1 MQDIKLGSKQ
11 IRNLHILFE
20 NISKYD
26 KRFHGYKLLPISY
39 NKDSYEDFEKNVI
52 DFLKKQAH
60 DSDDYSNALSYFG
73 IYPDEYDQNFVVAK
87 KMIDLYGNYL
97 DGKNIIEVA
106 TGNFP
111 ALSLKIAQL
120 YPEVNNIIVYDHELV
135 VNKKDDIRD
144 VSELERIDIR
154 KEEFDSSKEI
164 PKNSIII
171 SRHPCTSL
179 PGIIASRTINKD
191 NNVDLYTVLCNCTNE
206 LINIDVYDLDDRLI
220 RPGVYSTSTTQK
232 LDRYIAAT
240 LFAEDL
246 RDSNGYPISWQDNL
260 EEYFSDDL
268 DYNFDTTEDPITQSR
283 YRIMY
288 TKKR

>member
-1 MQDIKLGSKQ
+1 MQDIKLGNKQ

-52 DFLKKQAH
+52 DFLKKQAN

-73 IYPDEYDQNFVVAK
+73 IYPDEFDQNFVVAK

-97 DGKNIIEVA
+97 DGKNIVEVA

-220 RPGVYSTSTTQK
+220 RPGVYSTSTNQK

-283 YRIMY
+283 YKIMY

>member
-87 KMIDLYGNYL
+87 KMIDLYGKYL
-97 DGKNIIEVA
+97 DGKNIVEVA